1 MLNLPTET
9 SAMVASSQRSK
20 CNYNCDAKAFKGAVQ
35 KPKLQ
40 SRRNFLIASSFVN
53 SKPAATVAATGENT
67 NDEETSIADSMEM
80 DSTQRS
86 LFLLGLGIHWVLW
99 SEVPT
104 LALAWDIICI
114 GDMLYNSSMSNNP

>member
-1 MLNLPTET
+1 MLPTET
-9 SAMVASSQRSK
+9 SAMVTSPQRST

-40 SRRNFLIASSFVN
+40 SRRNFVIASSFVN

-67 NDEETSIADSMEM
+67 NDEETSTAGSMQM

-86 LFLLGLGIHWVLW
+86 LFLVGLGIHWVLW

-114 GDMLYNSSMSNNP
+114 GDVLYNSSMSSNP